1 MKKRLLKSVLFGAT
15 IILGTMVS
23 CDKSDGPDDNTGGAS
38 GPDNS
43 PRQYITLTAAFPD
56 DGTPPTAGN
65 GGTLAYA
72 LTLEEATDASK
83 EINIYADG
91 YGLRSQ
97 RTARVQ
103 GSVNGNFLYN
113 IQYTGANGGI
123 FNKYRVLG
131 GDNFEDTGEEL
142 NVSGILGTS
151 PRWVKAAEG
160 IGIGV
165 NISGASAPI
174 DPVKA
179 EAGTQ
184 TYEYTRGTASV
195 AIIDLDD
202 PRVPNTTEFEFPLT
216 QAEKEAGYSVGR
228 IDVPVIN
235 GNKVYI
241 GCAVSKVNPTLPPV
255 KSVNATT
262 GAVTWSWANDAA
274 NIKGT
279 ATLVL
284 DYPSLANPKLIWSTK
299 SKYGNNSYRT
309 MTQYVGTDGHV
320 YQSTGVNITS
330 YPHILRIDK
339 NTNDYDNTYLFN
351 LSEALGTSNLTG
363 IKAWRYIQN
372 GLAIV
377 LYTETGVAG
386 GYIALV
392 DLNAKTA
399 TKLATEN
406 QTDAGFSGL
415 SANQNGGVALTGTL
429 SQYQNIGLAGDYAY
443 IPLTPNGKDGN
454 LYIVNWKNKTI
465 AKGIKL
471 KGQTGSFY
479 LGAY

>member
-1 MKKRLLKSVLFGAT
+1 MKKRLLKSLLFGST
-15 IILGTMVS
+15 IVLGTMVS
-23 CDKSDGPDDNTGGAS
+23 CDKNDGPGDNTDGAS

-43 PRQYITLTAAFPD
+43 PRQYVTLTAAFPD
-56 DGTPPTAGN
+56 DEGTAGN

-72 LTLEEATDASK
+72 LTLEEASDDSK
-83 EINIYADG
+83 EIDIWTDG
-91 YGLRSQ
+91 YSLRSQ

-103 GSVNGNFLYN
+103 GSINGNFLYN
-113 IQYTGANGGI
+113 IQYTGPNGGI
-123 FNKYRVLG
+123 FNKYRVSG
-131 GDNFEDTGEEL
+131 GKNFEDTNEEL
-142 NVSGILGTS
+142 NVSGILGAA

-160 IGIGV
+160 VGVGV

-174 DPVKA
+174 DPEKA

-184 TYEYTRGTASV
+184 TYEYTRGTASI

-228 IDVPVIN
+228 LDVPIIR
-235 GNKVYI
+235 GNKIFI
-241 GCAVSKVNPTLPPV
+241 GCAVSKVDPTNLV
-255 KSVNATT
+255 RTVNSETQ
-262 GAVTWSWANDAA
+262 AVTWSWGNDAG

-279 ATLVL
+279 ATLVI
-284 DYPSLANPKLIWSTK
+284 DYPSLANPKLIWSTQ
-299 SKYGNNSYRT
+299 SNYGNNSYRT
-309 MTQYVGTDGHV
+309 MTQYIGDDGHI
-320 YQSTGVNITS
+320 YQSTGVNTTS
-330 YPHILRIDK
+330 HPHILRIDK
-339 NTNDYDNTYLFN
+339 NTNDYDNTYLFD
-351 LSEALGTSNLTG
+351 LSQALGTSNLTG
-363 IKAWRYIQN
+363 IRAWRYIKD
-372 GLAIV
+372 GIGIV

-386 GYIALV
+386 GYVALV

-406 QTDAGFSGL
+406 QTDVGFSGL
-415 SANQNGGVALTGTL
+415 SAAQNGGKALQGSLT
-429 SQYQNIGLAGDYAY
+429 QFQNIGLAGDYVY
-443 IPLTPNGKDGN
+443 VPLTPNGKDGN

>member
-1 MKKRLLKSVLFGAT
+1 MKKRLLKSALFGSA
-15 IILGTMVS
+15 IVLGTMVS
-23 CDKSDGPDDNTGGAS
+23 CSKDDGPDDVSGAS

-43 PRQYITLTAAFPD
+43 PRTFITLTAAFPD
-56 DGTPPTAGN
+56 DEGTAGN

-72 LTLEEATDASK
+72 LTLEEASDASK
-83 EINIYADG
+83 EIDIYANG

-131 GDNFEDTGEEL
+131 GNNFEDTNEEL

-160 IGIGV
+160 VGV
-165 NISGASAPI
+165 GVTISGASAPI
-174 DPVKA
+174 DPAKA
-179 EAGTQ
+179 AAGTQ
-184 TYEYTRGTASV
+184 TYEYTRGTASI

-202 PRVPNTTEFEFPLT
+202 PRVPNTTEFEFPFS

-228 IDVPVIN
+228 IDVPIIR
-235 GNKVYI
+235 GDKIFI
-241 GCAVSKVNPTLPPV
+241 GCAVSKVDPTKPPV
-255 KSVNATT
+255 KSVNSNT
-262 GAVTWSWANDAA
+262 GEETWAWTNDAA

-279 ATLVL
+279 ATLVV
-284 DYPSLANPKLIWSTK
+284 DYPSLANPKLIWSTQ

-309 MTQYVGTDGHV
+309 MTQYIGDDGHI
-320 YQSTGVNITS
+320 YQSTGVNTTS

-339 NTNDYDNTYLFN
+339 NTNDYDNTYLFD
-351 LSEALGTSNLTG
+351 LSQALGTSNVTG
-363 IKAWRYIQN
+363 IKAWRYIQD
-372 GLAIV
+372 GIGIV

-399 TKLATEN
+399 AKLTTEN
-406 QTDAGFSGL
+406 QTDAGFSGG
-415 SANQNGGVALTGTL
+415 SGVTGTF
-429 SQYQNIGLAGDYAY
+429 SQYQNIGLAGDFAY
-443 IPLTPNGKDGN
+443 VPLTPNGKDGN
-454 LYIVNWKNKTI
+454 LYVINWKTKTVQ
-465 AKGIKL
+465 KGIKL

>member
-1 MKKRLLKSVLFGAT
+1 MKKRLLKSALFGSV
-15 IILGTMVS
+15 IVLGTMVS
-23 CDKSDGPDDNTGGAS
+23 CDKNDGPGDNNNGGPS
-38 GPDNS
+38 GPDNN

-56 DGTPPTAGN
+56 AETNRAGD

-72 LTLEEATDASK
+72 LTLEEASDASK
-83 EINIYADG
+83 EVDIWANG

-103 GSVNGNFLYN
+103 GSINGNFLYN
-113 IQYTGANGGI
+113 IQYTGVNGGI
-123 FNKYRVLG
+123 FNKYRVKG
-131 GDNFEDTGEEL
+131 GKNFEDTNEEL
-142 NVSGILGTS
+142 NVSAILGTS

-160 IGIGV
+160 VGIGV
-165 NISGASAPI
+165 TISGASAPI

-195 AIIDLDD
+195 AIINLDD
-202 PRVPNTTEFEFPLT
+202 PRVPNTAEFEFPLT

-241 GCAVSKVNPTLPPV
+241 GCAVSKVDPTKLV
-255 KSVNATT
+255 KTVNEET
-262 GAVTWSWANDAA
+262 GVVTWSWANDAD

-284 DYPSLANPKLIWSTK
+284 DYPSLTNPRLIWSTQ

-320 YQSTGVNITS
+320 YQSTGVNTTS

-339 NTNDYDNTYLFN
+339 NTNDYDNSYLFD
-351 LSEALGTSNLTG
+351 LSQALGTSNLTG
-363 IKAWRYIQN
+363 IKAWRYIKD
-372 GLAIV
+372 GIGIV
-377 LYTETGVAG
+377 LYTEAGVAG

-399 TKLATEN
+399 TKLTTEN
-406 QTDAGFSGL
+406 QSDAGFSGG
-415 SANQNGGVALTGTL
+415 GGVTGTL
-429 SQYQNIGLAGDYAY
+429 SQFQNIGLAGDYAY
-443 IPLTPNGKDGN
+443 VPLTPNGKDGN
-454 LYIVNWKNKTI
+454 LYIVDWKNKTI

>member
-1 MKKRLLKSVLFGAT
+1 MNKNLLKTVLFGSA
-15 IILGTMVS
+15 IVLGTMVS
-23 CDKSDGPDDNTGGAS
+23 CNKNDGPDDTGGGAS

-43 PRQYITLTAAFPD
+43 PRKYITLTAAFPD
-56 DGTPPTAGN
+56 AETNTAGN
-65 GGTLAYA
+65 GGSLAYA
-72 LTLEEATDASK
+72 LTLEEALDASK
-83 EINIYADG
+83 EVNIWTNG

-113 IQYTGANGGI
+113 IQYTGVNGGI
-123 FNKYRVLG
+123 FNKYRVSG
-131 GDNFEDTGEEL
+131 GKAFEDTNEEL
-142 NVSGILGTS
+142 NVSGVLGTS

-160 IGIGV
+160 IGVGV

-184 TYEYTRGTASV
+184 TYEYTRGTASI
-195 AIIDLDD
+195 ALINLDD

-228 IDVPVIN
+228 LDVPVIR
-235 GNKVYI
+235 GNKIFI
-241 GCAVSKVNPTLPPV
+241 GCAVSKADPNKLVKTVNSETQ
-255 KSVNATT
+255 
-262 GAVTWSWANDAA
+262 AVTWSWAGDAP

-279 ATLVL
+279 ATLVV
-284 DYPSLANPKLIWSTK
+284 DYPSLANPKLIWSTQ
-299 SKYGNNSYRT
+299 STYGNNSYRT
-309 MTQYVGTDGHV
+309 MTQYIGTDGHI
-320 YQSTGVNITS
+320 YQSTGVNTTS

-339 NTNDYDNTYLFN
+339 NTNDYDNTYLFD
-351 LSEALGTSNLTG
+351 LSQALGTGNLTG
-363 IKAWRYIQN
+363 IRAWRYIKD
-372 GLAIV
+372 GIGIV

-386 GYIALV
+386 GYVALV

-399 TKLATEN
+399 TKLTTEN
-406 QTDAGFSGL
+406 QTDGGFSGL
-415 SANQNGGVALTGTL
+415 SASQNGGTALQGSL
-429 SQYQNIGLAGDYAY
+429 SQFQNIGLAGDYVY
-443 IPLTPNGKDGN
+443 LPLTPNGKDGN
-454 LYIVNWKNKTI
+454 LYLVNWKTKTI

-471 KGQTGSFY
+471 KGQSGSFY